1 MVRRLIGA
9 DRILGVSAQTVE
21 QALLAESQGADYLG
35 VGSVFPTSTK
45 LDADAVSFETLRD
58 ICSAVRIPVVAI
70 GGITRDNIDRLSGS
84 GIAGIARCL
93 SHICQAD
100 IERATPGT
108 ARFHGAG
115 RLMTIRGAIFDL
127 DGTLLDSMGIWDT
140 LASAYLRTIGITPR
154 PNVRLCSP
162 CAQYGRG
169 GAIFDSGIWSLADC
183 AGSRAGGQRSDRGLL
198 RERVLLKPGTA
209 ALLAAFARSGVKIC
223 AATSGNRELASAA
236 LARCGVLSYFQRIWT
251 CSEIGYGKDSPAIYE
266 AACACLGTP
275 VHETAVFEDALYA
288 LRTAKAA
295 GFFTVAVADPS
306 AADDR
311 EALKNAA
318 DIYLEALTDWENIH
332 G

>member
-1 MVRRLIGA
+1 
-9 DRILGVSAQTVE
+9 
-21 QALLAESQGADYLG
+21 
-35 VGSVFPTSTK
+35 
-45 LDADAVSFETLRD
+45 
-58 ICSAVRIPVVAI
+58 
-70 GGITRDNIDRLSGS
+70 
-84 GIAGIARCL
+84 
-93 SHICQAD
+93 
-100 IERATPGT
+100 
-108 ARFHGAG
+108 
-115 RLMTIRGAIFDL
+115 MTIRGAIFDL

-154 PNVRLCSP
+154 PNVDYAVRALSMEEA
-162 CAQYGRG
+162 AQYLIREYGV
-169 GAIFDSGIWSLADC
+169 
-183 AGSRAGGQRSDRGLL
+183 SRTVPEVVREVSALIAAFY
-198 RERVLLKPGTA
+198 RERVLLKPRAA